1 MTADEIADAIA
12 EKGMRLA
19 DFHELTDP
27 AERLPFI
34 VGFLKGAISHAV
46 RASLDQGESL
56 ARKLNI
62 WTE

>member
-1 MTADEIADAIA
+1 MNPGEIADAIA
-12 EKGMRLA
+12 DKAARLA
-19 DFHELTDP
+19 DAHELTDP